1 MNAKE
6 YEFLVGK
13 HDVPEHRLNSSVE
26 YRRTKREIN
35 RFCKGLSLDTKQYL
49 PEKTIKSLQ
58 KYINAPD
65 KLDRLLY
72 SEISHIIF
80 QMDEVARGNF
90 VSNAEELLMYVLRK
104 QDPRYND
111 IRKIAVKIY
120 DHAQLVTYQVE
131 NIQNMFN
138 SGIDDAKLDLEK
150 TIQGVEKEYV
160 SILGIFAS
168 VILAFVGG
176 MTFSTSVLNNIA
188 KASIFRLLIVTDLL
202 AFVLFNTIIILLKF
216 IFVINDSRQ
225 NFPFSAKFM
234 NIILLI
240 FALFILI
247 SWCFSL
253 NDIPSFLLKFFPW
266 GH

>member
-13 HDVPEHRLNSSVE
+13 HDVSEHRLNSSVE

-49 PEKTIKSLQ
+49 PEKTI
-58 KYINAPD
+58 
-65 KLDRLLY
+65 
-72 SEISHIIF
+72 
-80 QMDEVARGNF
+80 
-90 VSNAEELLMYVLRK
+90 
-104 QDPRYND
+104 
-111 IRKIAVKIY
+111 
-120 DHAQLVTYQVE
+120 
-131 NIQNMFN
+131 
-138 SGIDDAKLDLEK
+138 
-150 TIQGVEKEYV
+150 QGVEKEYV

-168 VILAFVGG
+168 IILAFVGG

>member
-131 NIQNMFN
+131 NIQDMFN

-176 MTFSTSVLNNIA
+176 MTFSTS
-188 KASIFRLLIVTDLL
+188 F
-202 AFVLFNTIIILLKF
+202 
-216 IFVINDSRQ
+216 
-225 NFPFSAKFM
+225 
-234 NIILLI
+234 
-240 FALFILI
+240 
-247 SWCFSL
+247 
-253 NDIPSFLLKFFPW
+253 
-266 GH
+266 

>member
-90 VSNAEELLMYVLRK
+90 VSNAEELLMY
-104 QDPRYND
+104 
-111 IRKIAVKIY
+111 
-120 DHAQLVTYQVE
+120 
-131 NIQNMFN
+131 
-138 SGIDDAKLDLEK
+138 DDAKLDLEK

-225 NFPFSAKFM
+225 NFPFNAKFM

>member
-90 VSNAEELLMYVLRK
+90 VSNV
-104 QDPRYND
+104 
-111 IRKIAVKIY
+111 
-120 DHAQLVTYQVE
+120 
-131 NIQNMFN
+131 
-138 SGIDDAKLDLEK
+138 
-150 TIQGVEKEYV
+150 
-160 SILGIFAS
+160 
-168 VILAFVGG
+168 
-176 MTFSTSVLNNIA
+176 
-188 KASIFRLLIVTDLL
+188 
-202 AFVLFNTIIILLKF
+202 
-216 IFVINDSRQ
+216 
-225 NFPFSAKFM
+225 
-234 NIILLI
+234 
-240 FALFILI
+240 
-247 SWCFSL
+247 
-253 NDIPSFLLKFFPW
+253 
-266 GH
+266 